1 MEIVVMGCRGFGQVH
16 LRSIE
21 GVDLSIMER
30 DASVAKECRDKF
42 NIHRTFASIEDA
54 LGSDADVID
63 IVLPHNMHMEV
74 AIKAMERGKD
84 VIIEKPIA
92 RTPDEASRMI
102 STAKKTGRKLMVAEQ
117 YHFDPVILKINE
129 MIKEG
134 KIGDLLTILIRDQ
147 TMHLNR
153 AWRSDEKAMG
163 GGALIDG
170 GIHFVD
176 AMLSIGGEY
185 GRISSKVMKGGS
197 SLQGE
202 DTSLSLFDFKS
213 GAAGF
218 LFYSWS
224 YAFPPKV
231 PAIEVVGTSGNI
243 YDDID
248 TRRSS
253 SQDDPYGTSSFG
265 NPILNG
271 KKIELKRYDLF
282 KKMFSSYIQYIDG
295 KIDDPFSPEDALR
308 DLKAVTQIYRSY
320 GR

>member
-30 DASVAKECRDKF
+30 DPSVAKECQDKF
-42 NIHRTFASIEDA
+42 NIHRTFTSIENA

-74 AIKAMERGKD
+74 AIKAMESGKD

-92 RTPDEASRMI
+92 RTPDEAHRMI
-102 STAKKTGRKLMVAEQ
+102 STARRTGRKLMVAEQ

-134 KIGDLLTILIRDQ
+134 KIGDLLAILIRDQ
-147 TMHLNR
+147 SMHLNR

-176 AMLSIGGEY
+176 ALLSIGGEY

-248 TRRSS
+248 TRKSS
-253 SQDDPYGTSSFG
+253 SLEDPYGTSSFG
-265 NPILNG
+265 DPVLNG
-271 KKIELKRYDLF
+271 KKVELKRYDLF
-282 KKMFSSYIQYIDG
+282 KKMFSSYIRYIDG
-295 KIDDPFSPEDALR
+295 KIDDPFRPEDALR

>member
-1 MEIVVMGCRGFGQVH
+1 MEIVVMGCRGFGKVH

-30 DASVAKECRDKF
+30 DPSVAKECRDKF
-42 NIHRTFASIEDA
+42 NIHRTFTSIEDA

-92 RTPDEASRMI
+92 RTPDEARRMI

-134 KIGDLLTILIRDQ
+134 RIGDLLAILIRDQ
-147 TMHLNR
+147 TMHMNI

-176 AMLSIGGEY
+176 ALLSIGGEY

-271 KKIELKRYDLF
+271 KKVELKRYDIF
-282 KKMFSSYIQYIDG
+282 KKMFSSYIQYVDG

-320 GR
+320 GH

>member
-1 MEIVVMGCRGFGQVH
+1 MGCRGFGQVH

-30 DASVAKECRDKF
+30 DPSVTKECRDKF
-42 NIHRTFASIEDA
+42 NIHRTFASIEAA
-54 LGSDADVID
+54 LSSDAEVVD
-63 IVLPHNMHMEV
+63 IVLPHNMHMDV

-92 RTPDEASRMI
+92 RNPDEARNMI
-102 STAKKTGRKLMVAEQ
+102 STARKTGRKLMVAEQ

-129 MIKEG
+129 LIKEG
-134 KIGDLLTILIRDQ
+134 KIGELLSVSIRDQ
-147 TMHLNR
+147 TMHMNK
-153 AWRSDEKAMG
+153 AWRSDEDAMG

-176 AMLSIGGEY
+176 ALLSIGGEY
-185 GRISSKVMKGGS
+185 SRISSKVMKGGS

-224 YAFPPKV
+224 YAFPPRV
-231 PAIEVVGTSGNI
+231 PAIEVVGTTGSI
-243 YDDID
+243 YDDVD
-248 TRRSS
+248 TRRSGS
-253 SQDDPYGTSSFG
+253 RDDPFGTSSFG
-265 NPILNG
+265 DPVLNG
-271 KKIELKRYDLF
+271 KRVELKRYDLF
-282 KKMFSSYIQYIDG
+282 KKMFSSYVRYING
-295 KIDDPFSPEDALR
+295 TIEEPFSPGEALR
-308 DLKAVTQIYRSY
+308 DLRAVTQIYRSY
-320 GR
+320 RH